1 MNGQEAIWKLTS
13 FGFQVDRKR
22 ANRVCTENSKGL
34 GIGVVGRSMGGLA
47 VEPDAVEKMVGEP
60 VGVLG
65 HSMRTDQAFGVA
77 EGRYALFRKALP
89 QLRLIPSVASVLP
102 TKAQMGDLF
111 MAILPASVTHGG
123 PRTGALFICTSFVD
137 GTPIWQQVQL
147 GPAITGGSPLG

>member
-1 MNGQEAIWKLTS
+1 VNGQEAIWKLTS

-89 QLRLIPSVASVLP
+89 QLRLIPSAALRLP
-102 TKAQMGDLF
+102 TKAKICDLF
-111 MAILPASVTHGG
+111 IALVPADPTGAG
-123 PRTGALFICTSFVD
+123 PEAAALFICTRFFE
-137 GTPIWQQVQL
+137 GTPFWQQVQL
-147 GPAITGGSPLG
+147 GLLVAGGSRLG